1 MTLSQIQEFY
11 KNQTVFITGSTGL
24 LGKLVL
30 RKLLTTCDPKKIY
43 LLIRQHKG
51 KSVEE
56 RLEILLDKADLGRDK
71 SEFKGKIFVIKGD
84 CGLPG
89 LGISQD
95 DRDILVNE
103 TTCIIHIAATIK
115 FNEHLRMAAYV
126 NVRAVQD
133 LLNLA
138 KQVRDLKA
146 MVHVS
151 TAYSNCNQ
159 KHLIKEQ
166 FYEPG
171 MTATELLTMLDSVD
185 DETITNRTSELL
197 GSWPNSYTFTKAVA
211 ENVVKTEAQNLP
223 ICIVRPAILMG
234 ASEEPA
240 PGWLDAI
247 QGNTAFFLGTYL
259 GLIHCNLSDTDPIY
273 LIPADYTVNIILAA
287 ACYSTDKNSPPAI
300 YNYTGSEKNLL
311 RKSKL
316 YEYGK
321 LCCEL
326 YPSLHMVNLCFLVFT
341 TNTYYLKFCQFWLH
355 LVPAFFVDLIC
366 SCLGKEQRFVKM
378 YQKLHRTCDV
388 IGFFNVNKWKF
399 DTTNC
404 EIMWKGLK
412 EKDRELFPFNMENL
426 EWKTFLANCII
437 YARVYFLKDPMNTL
451 PQAKRKRKLIIFL
464 YYCIVFALLY
474 MLWSVMFNLIY

>member
-1 MTLSQIQEFY
+1 MTPSQIQEFY

-30 RKLLTTCDPKKIY
+30 RKLLTTCEPKKIY
-43 LLIRQHKG
+43 LLIRQHKE
-51 KSVEE
+51 KSPEE
-56 RLEILLDKADLGRDK
+56 RLEMLLESADLRRDQ

-89 LGISQD
+89 LGISQF
-95 DRDILVNE
+95 DRETLIND

-115 FNEHLRMAAYV
+115 FNEHLRLAAYV

-159 KHLIKEQ
+159 KDLIKEQ

-171 MTATELLTMLDSVD
+171 MTATKLLKILGCLD
-185 DETITNRTSELL
+185 DETVTNITPEVL

-211 ENVVKTEAQNLP
+211 ENVVKTEAQNMP

-234 ASEEPA
+234 AFQEPE

-247 QGNTAFFLGTYL
+247 QGITAFLMGTYL
-259 GLIHCNLSDTDPIY
+259 GLIHCHLADVKPIY
-273 LIPADYTVNIILAA
+273 LIPSDYTANIILAA
-287 ACYSTDKNSPPAI
+287 ACYATEKTSPPPI
-300 YNYTGSEKNLL
+300 YNYTGFEKNLL
-311 RKSKL
+311 TKSKL

-321 LCCEL
+321 LSTKL
-326 YPSLHMVNLCFLVFT
+326 YPSVHAVNACLLIFT
-341 TNTYYLKFCQFWLH
+341 KNKYYLKFLQFWLH
-355 LVPAFFVDLIC
+355 LVPAYIVDLIC
-366 SCLGKEQRFVKM
+366 LSLGKNRRFVKM
-378 YQKLHRTCDV
+378 YQKVHRMCDAL
-388 IGFFNVNKWKF
+388 GYFNVNFWKYE
-399 DTTNC
+399 TTNC
-404 EIMWKGLK
+404 ETLWKALE

-426 EWKTFLANCII
+426 EWWDFFGKCVI
-437 YARVYFLKDPMNTL
+437 YARINFLKDPMHTL
-451 PQAKRKRKLIIFL
+451 PQAKRKQKFIAFF
-464 YYCIVFALLY
+464 YYCIAFVLVCV
-474 MLWSVMFNLIY
+474 LWRLF